1 MENDLKT
8 GVELLKRDVNA
19 INNLLSRLD
28 TAIDEIADASN
39 GISKI
44 LAVHDQSI
52 VELKIAVEERKRIA
66 EKEIEL
72 IHSRI
77 SDMKDENHLERKAN
91 HEELL
96 KAIKEMDE
104 KNTREVKLISERLD
118 VLEKWKWWIMG
129 AAAVVGFFI
138 SQMVNI
144 SSIIP

>member
-8 GVELLKRDVNA
+8 DVELLKRDVNA

-28 TAIDEIADASN
+28 TAIDKIADASN

-52 VELKIAVEERKRIA
+52 DALRTAVEERKRIA

-77 SDMKDENHLERKAN
+77 SDMKDENHRERKTN

-144 SSIIP
+144 SPIIP

>member
-8 GVELLKRDVNA
+8 DVELLKRDVNA

-28 TAIDEIADASN
+28 TAIDKIADASN

-52 VELKIAVEERKRIA
+52 DALRTAVEERKRIA

-77 SDMKDENHLERKAN
+77 SDMKDENHRERKTN

>member
-8 GVELLKRDVNA
+8 DVELLKRDVSA

-28 TAIDEIADASN
+28 TAIDKIADASN

-52 VELKIAVEERKRIA
+52 DALRTAVEERKRIA

-77 SDMKDENHLERKAN
+77 SDMKDENHRERKTN

-96 KAIKEMDE
+96 RAIKEMDE
-104 KNTREVKLISERLD
+104 KNSREVKLISERLD
-118 VLEKWKWWIMG
+118 ILERWKWWIMG
-129 AAAVVGFFI
+129 AAAVLGFFI
-138 SQMVNI
+138 SQMANI